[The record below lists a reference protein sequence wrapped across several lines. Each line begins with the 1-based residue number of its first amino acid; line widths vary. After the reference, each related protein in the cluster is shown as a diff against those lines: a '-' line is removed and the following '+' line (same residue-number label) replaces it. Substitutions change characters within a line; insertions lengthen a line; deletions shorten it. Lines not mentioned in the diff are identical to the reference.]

1 MAEIRFY
8 HLTRSPLERVLPL
21 LLEKTLEAGERAV
34 VMAETEERIEALNA
48 LLWTYSDRRFLPHGS
63 AKDGFPERQPI
74 WLTTRPENPNGAKYL
89 FLTDGAESEGFAS
102 FDRCF
107 LLFDGRDDTA
117 VGAARQ
123 QWKALRDSGME
134 ISYWQQD
141 DSGRWQN
148 KAS

>member
-8 HLTRSPLERVLPL
+8 HLTRAPLERVLPL
-21 LLEKTLEAGERAV
+21 LLEKTLEAGERAI
-34 VMAETEERIEALNA
+34 VMADSEERIEAINA
-48 LLWTYSDRRFLPHGS
+48 LLWTYNDRRFLPHGS
-63 AKDGFPERQPI
+63 AKDGFAERQPI
-74 WLTTRPENPNGAKYL
+74 WLTTRQENPNGANYL
-89 FLTDGAESEGFAS
+89 FLTDGAESGELDS

-107 LLFDGRDDTA
+107 LLFDGRDETA
-117 VGAARQ
+117 VAAARK
-123 QWKALRDSGME
+123 QWKALRDSGAE